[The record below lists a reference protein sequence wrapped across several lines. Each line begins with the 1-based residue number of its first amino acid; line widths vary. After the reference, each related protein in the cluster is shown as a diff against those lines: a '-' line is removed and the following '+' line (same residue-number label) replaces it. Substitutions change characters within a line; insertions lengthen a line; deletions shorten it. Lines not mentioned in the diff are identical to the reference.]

1 MIRRTIACL
10 TIFLALAAGRPAS
23 AQAPIDLGLPVVA
36 AAPSIN
42 SVRPGTIA
50 PGSADTTITIYGAG
64 LAGTPDTLRVL
75 WNGSTLTWSA
85 ISGRE
90 GSRITATV
98 PASLLGTAGSAMLT
112 VEASGRASNTVAMM
126 IGTPPTCPTQV
137 KDQCGA
143 AVGDAPVIEIVP
155 LHTWYPFAAA
165 PAGGLVRVVNRDV
178 LAQFARHTVT
188 STALEPS
195 RFSQILAGRILGDGR
210 FNASVSSPETV
221 DQPIEA
227 YVRIPE
233 NEMPGTMIPFFCT
246 AHNLAMVT
254 PLGGIL
260 VQ

>member
-1 MIRRTIACL
+1 MTRRPVVCL
-10 TIFLALAAGRPAS
+10 TILLALATSRVAS
-23 AQAPIDLGLPVVA
+23 AQMPLDLSLPVVLD
-36 AAPSIN
+36 APSIN

-75 WNGSTLTWSA
+75 WNGSPLSWSA
-85 ISGRE
+85 IAGRE
-90 GSRITATV
+90 GSRITAIV
-98 PASLLGTAGSAMLT
+98 PESLLDTAGTATLV
-112 VEASGRASNTVAMM
+112 VEASGRASNAVGMT
-126 IGTPPTCPTQV
+126 IGTPPTCPTPM
-137 KDQCGA
+137 KDECGA
-143 AVGDAPVIEIVP
+143 AIGETPAIEIVP

-195 RFSQILAGRILGDGR
+195 RFSQILSGRILGDGR
-210 FNASVSSPETV
+210 FNVSVSSPETV
-221 DQPIEA
+221 DQPMEG
-227 YVRIPE
+227 YVRVPE
-233 NEMPGTMIPFFCT
+233 NETPGTMIPFFCT